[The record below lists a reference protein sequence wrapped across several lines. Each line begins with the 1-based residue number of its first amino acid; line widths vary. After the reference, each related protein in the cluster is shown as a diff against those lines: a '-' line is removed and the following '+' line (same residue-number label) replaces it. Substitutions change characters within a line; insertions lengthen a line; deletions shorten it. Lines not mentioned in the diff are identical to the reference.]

1 LYGIHNIASEIWVNK
16 TFFNDWWTKLALQR
30 RKERNARYDLLLE
43 IWKERNAR
51 VFRQTSSTTNM
62 VITTIK
68 DEAKVWCLARA
79 KN

>member
-30 RKERNARYDLLLE
+30 RKERKARYDLLLA

-68 DEAKVWCLARA
+68 DEAKIWCLARA